1 MDLFQG
7 HLSVHQ
13 RREDRGQKLSERSF
27 GGSGAK
33 KISAPDGTELL
44 FMDITLK
51 AVTPATFTI
60 LSETLLKNAPS
71 TRGEKKP

>member
-1 MDLFQG
+1 
-7 HLSVHQ
+7 
-13 RREDRGQKLSERSF
+13 
-27 GGSGAK
+27 
-33 KISAPDGTELL
+33 
-44 FMDITLK
+44 MDITLK